1 MDAWRTPDGK
11 TLVAWRD
18 EAPCRLPGGVE
29 RATSTFLLIGP
40 GGLERTWDW
49 RQSSVEDWLYTSA
62 YFVADGAL
70 QCCFSG
76 ERDSGRETCSVSVEL
91 PGLVPL
97 PAAEAPSREAI
108 TPLVRANDE
117 ALSRAREARQAAD
130 EVRLKRFREALRPV
144 PGTDAVVLTFS
155 ATASGWVVSHGGEA
169 WWRSTDWPWL
179 GKGLHDQL
187 SPIVKQHYAP
197 RPARLEVDD
206 ATWRS
211 LEYAND

>member
-18 EAPCRLPGGVE
+18 EAPCRLPSGAE
-29 RATSTFLLIGP
+29 RATSTFLLLGP

-76 ERDSGRETCSVSVEL
+76 ERDSGRESCSVSIEL
-91 PGLVPL
+91 SGLVPT
-97 PAAEAPSREAI
+97 EAPARDAI
-108 TPLVRANDE
+108 TPLVRASED
-117 ALSRAREARQAAD
+117 ALHRAREARLAAD
-130 EVRLKRFREALRPV
+130 EARLRGFRAALRPV
-144 PGTDAVVLTFS
+144 PGSEPIVLTFS
-155 ATASGWVVSHGGEA
+155 ATDSDWVVSHRGEA

-211 LEYAND
+211 MAYAND